1 MRWNSKIPEADS
13 ARWARTRAK
22 GKWWYVALN
31 AIGFGLGISIFQLI
45 ADMAANLID
54 FSPSLIVINLGIGFF
69 FGFLGWSVNESR
81 YREAIE
87 KREVS

>member
-1 MRWNSKIPEADS
+1 
-13 ARWARTRAK
+13 
-22 GKWWYVALN
+22 
-31 AIGFGLGISIFQLI
+31 
-45 ADMAANLID
+45 MAANLID